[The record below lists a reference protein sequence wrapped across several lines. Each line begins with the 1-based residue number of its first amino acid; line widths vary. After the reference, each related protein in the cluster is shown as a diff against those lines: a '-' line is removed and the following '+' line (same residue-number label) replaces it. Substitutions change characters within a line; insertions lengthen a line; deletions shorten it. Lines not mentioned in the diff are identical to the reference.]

1 MSQENKFFKKLLS
14 YMLQGILL
22 LLPIAATLYV
32 FYILFKTFDDAA
44 NNLLE
49 LIFEKRI
56 LGVGFI
62 FMLVLITFIGYLSSL
77 FIVQPLFKFINK
89 LLMKTPGV
97 KIIYSGLKDL
107 MEALASDKR
116 KFNKPVLINMN
127 HNPLVQRMGFIT
139 QNDMSEFDL
148 ENKVAVYIPHSY
160 NFSGNLYIV
169 DAKEVTPLDI
179 PSSDALK
186 FMLSGGISEVE
197 DE

>member
-1 MSQENKFFKKLLS
+1 MNQENKYIKKLLS
-14 YMLQGILL
+14 YMLQGLLL
-22 LLPIAATLYV
+22 LLPIAATIYV
-32 FYILFKTFDDAA
+32 FYALLRTFDNIA
-44 NNLLE
+44 NDLLE
-49 LIFEKRI
+49 LIFEKRFPGI
-56 LGVGFI
+56 GFI
-62 FMLVLITFIGYLSSL
+62 FMLALITFIGYLSSL
-77 FIVQPLFKFINK
+77 FIVQPLFKFIDK
-89 LLMKTPGV
+89 LLLKTPGV

-107 MEALASDKR
+107 IEAFASDKR

-148 ENKVAVYIPHSY
+148 HGKVAVYIPHSY
-160 NFSGNLYIV
+160 NFSGNLFIV

-186 FMLSGGISEVE
+186 FMVSGGISEVE